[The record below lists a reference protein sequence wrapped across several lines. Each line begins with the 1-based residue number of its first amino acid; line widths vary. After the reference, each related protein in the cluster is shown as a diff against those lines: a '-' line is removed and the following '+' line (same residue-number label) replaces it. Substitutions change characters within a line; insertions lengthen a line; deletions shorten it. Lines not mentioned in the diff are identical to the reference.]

1 MTLNQGSQTLADA
14 FDAFNQHSLQLEQ
27 SYRELEQR
35 VMRLNAELAAARS
48 ERLQQ
53 LAEKECLADRL
64 QTLLETLPAGVLVLD
79 ATERVRECNR
89 VAIEQLGEPLRDE
102 QWSTVSD
109 RAFCVQDSYGAEI
122 ALHGGRRLNIA
133 SRPFDTEAGRIL
145 VLQDVTETHAL
156 QERLNRLQRLSAMG
170 EMAAS
175 LAHQI
180 RTPLS
185 AAVLYGSHLAK
196 DYLPAGD
203 RARFAGRLS
212 ERLGHLERLVN
223 DMLSFARGGQGGD
236 TRFTVRELLSALYQ
250 AIEPQLQAANAQW
263 HMCNPIPNTPLLGNR
278 DALIGALGNLVNNS
292 LQAMPNDAVLELR
305 TELGRDGEVAL
316 RLRDNGPGIPAETRA
331 RIFDPFFTTR
341 PGGTG
346 LGLAVV
352 QATLRAH
359 HGSVQ
364 METPATGGCE
374 FVLRLPTAAS
384 LAELPSGEC
393 LNYLTTAASPRP
405 AVHGIN

>member
-1 MTLNQGSQTLADA
+1 MTPNHRSQALADA
-14 FDAFNQHSLQLEQ
+14 FEAFNQHSLQLEQ

-48 ERLQQ
+48 DRLQQ
-53 LAEKECLADRL
+53 LAEKERLADRL

-102 QWSTVSD
+102 QWPTISA
-109 RAFCVQDSYGAEI
+109 RAFCVHDSYGAEI
-122 ALHGGRRLNIA
+122 ALRDGRRLNIA
-133 SRPFDTEAGRIL
+133 SRPFDNEAGRIL

-156 QERLNRLQRLSAMG
+156 QERLNRQQRLSAMG

-185 AAVLYGSHLAK
+185 AAVLYSSHLAK

-203 RARFAGRLS
+203 RARFSMRLF

-223 DMLSFARGGQGGD
+223 DMLSFARGGRGGD
-236 TRFTVRELLSALYQ
+236 AHFTVQELLSTLQ
-250 AIEPQLQAANAQW
+250 HAIEPQLQAAGAQW
-263 HMCNPIPNTPLLGNR
+263 CLCNAIPNAPLLGNQ
-278 DALIGALGNLVNNS
+278 DALVGALSNLVNNS
-292 LQAMPNDAVLELR
+292 LQAMPEHAVLELR
-305 TELGRDGEVAL
+305 TELSGTGEIVL
-316 RLRDNGPGIPAETRA
+316 RLRDNGPGISAEARA

-359 HGSVQ
+359 HGSVHL
-364 METPATGGCE
+364 ETPAAGGCE
-374 FVLRLPTAAS
+374 FVLRLPTALS
-384 LAELPSGEC
+384 VAELPSGER
-393 LNYLTTAASPRP
+393 LNYLTTAASTRP
-405 AVHGIN
+405 AVCGIN